1 MRWCGRSWAPLP
13 RHEANDANVTMTSLH
28 EFYYRLP
35 ARAGG
40 FRPGSHLGTSLGH
53 GQEFAAHMR
62 LLDNPDPR
70 RLDLRASLRN
80 LRREWLVRVH
90 RQRVS
95 VPVHAV
101 VDVSASMRFGA
112 RASKLHVAADFLEGL
127 GHSAF
132 RAGDPVGMLAFDA
145 VERTDLFVPAR
156 HSRGAGYAMS
166 AMLREFASA
175 GASARAGGAE
185 GLSQAA
191 RRLADR
197 QGLIFLVSDFHWA
210 LEVLDGI
217 LDMLA
222 QAYVVPMI
230 TWDPAEAEPPPG
242 NALLAVRDAESG
254 RQRTLWVRKTLRA
267 QWRDAVAARRARL
280 DALFLAR
287 GLRPIHLHG
296 AFEAE
301 AVSRYFLEAV
311 A

>member
-1 MRWCGRSWAPLP
+1 MSSSP
-13 RHEANDANVTMTSLH
+13 H
-28 EFYYRLP
+28 EFHYRLP

-40 FRPGSHLGTSLGH
+40 FRPGSHRGTSLGP
-53 GQEFAAHMR
+53 GQEFTAHKR

-70 RLDLRASLRN
+70 RLDLRASVRN
-80 LRREWLVRVH
+80 LRQEWLVRVH

-112 RASKLHVAADFLEGL
+112 RASKLDVAADFLEGL

-145 VERTDLFVPAR
+145 SERTDLFVPAR

-166 AMLREFASA
+166 AMLRDSASD
-175 GASARAGGAE
+175 GTSARPGGAE
-185 GLSQAA
+185 GLAQAA
-191 RRLADR
+191 QRLADR
-197 QGLIFLVSDFHWA
+197 HGLVFLVSDFHWA
-210 LEVLDGI
+210 LEALDGV

-222 QAYVVPMI
+222 QAYVVPII
-230 TWDPAEAEPPPG
+230 TWDPAETEPPPG
-242 NALLAVRDAESG
+242 NALLAVRDAETG
-254 RQRTLWVRKTLRA
+254 HQRTLWLGKTLRA
-267 QWRDAVAARRARL
+267 RWRDAVAQRRARL

-287 GLRPIHLHG
+287 GLRPVYMQG
-296 AFEAE
+296 SFEAE
-301 AVSRYFLEAV
+301 ALSRYFIEAV